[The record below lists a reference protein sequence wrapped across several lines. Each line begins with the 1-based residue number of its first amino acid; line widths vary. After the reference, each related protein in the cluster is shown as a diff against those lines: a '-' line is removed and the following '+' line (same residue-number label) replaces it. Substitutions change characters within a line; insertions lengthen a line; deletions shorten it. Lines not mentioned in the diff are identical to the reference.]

1 MINLPFNKKL
11 SVLLIGLGRIG
22 YSKDEKGAVSSASH
36 LGAILG
42 NDSFDLV
49 FVCDP
54 RKDLLDE
61 VDKNFGI
68 SGFSSL
74 KQIPSD
80 HKFDLIVIASP
91 STTHF
96 QVMTEALRFD
106 PKMFFVEKPL
116 TKLLHETPKIIKL
129 CSDNEVQISV
139 NFSRRFSTM
148 YQNFYNIIKSQT
160 SDKNILLNAR
170 FTGTILNN
178 GIHFI
183 DLALFFFGK
192 PEQIEVLKT
201 NGNLI
206 RSFSF
211 SYPKLKTEV
220 IFVCLGNL
228 SASVEEIDLFIGESR
243 IMIDNFEAKKRS
255 QVPDSRYPGFKVFS
269 EEEQLVDD
277 SYNALVLA
285 YKNITDWFLFR
296 SERISPCEN
305 TILLNSILEEYL
317 SE

>member
-1 MINLPFNKKL
+1 P
-11 SVLLIGLGRIG
+11 
-22 YSKDEKGAVSSASH
+22 
-36 LGAILG
+36 
-42 NDSFDLV
+42 
-49 FVCDP
+49 
-54 RKDLLDE
+54 
-61 VDKNFGI
+61 
-68 SGFSSL
+68 
-74 KQIPSD
+74 
-80 HKFDLIVIASP
+80 
-91 STTHF
+91 
-96 QVMTEALRFD
+96 
-106 PKMFFVEKPL
+106 
-116 TKLLHETPKIIKL
+116 LHEAPKIIKL
-129 CSDNEVQISV
+129 CSDNEVRISV

-201 NGNLI
+201 NGNII

-211 SYPKLKTEV
+211 SYPKLNTDV
-220 IFVCLGNL
+220 IFVCLRNL
-228 SASVEEIDLFIGESR
+228 NASVEEIDLFIGRSR
-243 IMIDNFEAKKRS
+243 IMVDNFETKKRL
-255 QVPDSRYPGFKVFS
+255 QIPDNRYPGFKLFG

-285 YKNITDWFLFR
+285 YKNIADWFLFR
-296 SERISPCEN
+296 SELISPGEN
-305 TILLNSILEEYL
+305 TILLNSIIEEYL